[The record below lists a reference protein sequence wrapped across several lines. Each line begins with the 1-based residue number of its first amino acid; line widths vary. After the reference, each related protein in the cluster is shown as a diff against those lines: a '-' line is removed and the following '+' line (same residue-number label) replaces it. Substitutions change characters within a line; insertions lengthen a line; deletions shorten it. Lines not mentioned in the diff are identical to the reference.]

1 MGALVAVV
9 KPLLMQ
15 IATSPAV
22 KKLVLDLLEKY
33 VKTTDNS
40 IDDMILTTVRAA
52 MFKDQVTG
60 QVSDAAAK
68 LGIKL

>member
-1 MGALVAVV
+1 MGGIVAVV

-15 IATSPAV
+15 IASHPAV

-33 VKTTDNS
+33 VKSTDNS

-60 QVSDAAAK
+60 EVSSAAAK

>member
-33 VKTTDNS
+33 VRTTDNS
-40 IDDMILTTVRAA
+40 IDDMLLTTVRGA

>member
-33 VKTTDNS
+33 VKSTDNS
-40 IDDMILTTVRAA
+40 IDDVLFTTVKAA

>member
-1 MGALVAVV
+1 MGAVVAVV

-33 VKTTDNS
+33 VRTTDNS

>member
-1 MGALVAVV
+1 MGGIVAVV

-15 IATSPAV
+15 IATHPAV

-33 VKTTDNS
+33 VKSTDNS
-40 IDDMILTTVRAA
+40 IDDALLATVRAA
-52 MFKDQVTG
+52 IFKDQVTG
-60 QVSDAAAK
+60 QVSSAAAK